1 MSHELLTIL
10 IGASPLAELRG
21 ALPMAIGIFKF
32 SPFKAYI
39 LSVLGNIIIIPFVLL
54 FLIKFSNYLMHH
66 SYYVN
71 RFFTWLFERTRR
83 KHTKQF
89 EIWGTLALF
98 IFTAIPLPLTGAWSA
113 CAAAFVFG
121 VDFWKAVASIALG
134 VLAAGLIVLAVTLS
148 VINIF

>member
-1 MSHELLTIL
+1 MSHELSTIL

-21 ALPMAIGIFKF
+21 ALPMAIGVFKF

-39 LSVLGNIIIIPFVLL
+39 LSILGNIVIIPFVLL
-54 FLIKFSNYLMHH
+54 FLIKFSDYLMRH

-113 CAAAFVFG
+113 CVAAFVFG
-121 VDFWKAVASIALG
+121 IDFWKAVVSIVLG
-134 VLAAGLIVLAVTLS
+134 VLTAGLIVLAVTLS
-148 VINIF
+148 VVNIF